1 MTNIDD
7 HRELIPDDQIFQ
19 ASKTAL
25 AQISE
30 NSNPEKFNKKEDQR
44 NVDTNK
50 NSREGNDTPQDFST
64 PQLWYHEAGDSKLD
78 LPKDRKKRNKVPGK
92 HRNGFETPSKKSSN
106 EVTHFA
112 TEILDQLGCSQES
125 FHHQ

>member
-1 MTNIDD
+1 MNIDD
-7 HRELIPDDQIFQ
+7 HRVLIPDDQIFS

-30 NSNPEKFNKKEDQR
+30 NLSPKKLNKKEDQR

-64 PQLWYHEAGDSKLD
+64 PQS
-78 LPKDRKKRNKVPGK
+78 
-92 HRNGFETPSKKSSN
+92 
-106 EVTHFA
+106 
-112 TEILDQLGCSQES
+112 
-125 FHHQ
+125 

>member
-1 MTNIDD
+1 MANIDD
-7 HRELIPDDQIFQ
+7 HRVLIRDDQIFQ

-30 NSNPEKFNKKEDQR
+30 NLNPEKLNKKEDQR
-44 NVDTNK
+44 NVDTNE

-78 LPKDRKKRNKVPGK
+78 LPKDRK
-92 HRNGFETPSKKSSN
+92 
-106 EVTHFA
+106 
-112 TEILDQLGCSQES
+112 
-125 FHHQ
+125 